1 MLLERRFEAVRFFH
15 WLMMTILGFF
25 LSSPPSSPE
34 LGWVVVVGWA
44 RRIHCAPRWWLSEQ

>member
-44 RRIHCAPRWWLSEQ
+44 RRIHCAPRW